1 MFQNNNQKIVNKIAM
16 RSFKANRL
24 RNIFTILAIILT
36 TVLITSVFTMGISLM
51 ESFKQSELRMYGH
64 YAHGNFKLLTTEQ
77 YEKIKKHPLV
87 KEYGMGIMVSNADN
101 NVFMKKPCEIWYLD
115 KNDAKYRFS
124 TPTIGKLPEKEN
136 EIAMETWVLDMLEV
150 PHKLGSTVNLEYR
163 ITDKQYKKK
172 FELSGF
178 WEGNKNLAIAG
189 TAIVSMDFI
198 NKNLSHIN
206 QMESIKNN
214 DYIGLI
220 SMGVM
225 FDSEVGIDNKMN
237 QIVTDMGY
245 EARRGY
251 PPKYINY
258 GEHPAYHSR
267 NLTDITV
274 LLPYMA
280 IILLVMFSGY
290 LLIYNI
296 FYISVVRDTR
306 FYGLLKTV
314 GTTSKQLKKIIT
326 KQALLLS
333 VIGIPLGIIIGYF
346 TGGIATRLSTKTL
359 ILECYVISKNPSIFI
374 GSAIFSLITVLIS
387 CKKPRKVASK
397 ISPIE
402 AVKYAGVINSS
413 KKIVKNNSKGVKLHK
428 MAFFNIFRN
437 KKKAFIVLISLSL
450 SMIVF
455 NFFYSLIAGYNVEK
469 KLIEYIHSDFVV
481 ADSSIYNQYNAS
493 DMNYIPEDVYS
504 KIKKIGNIE
513 DLNRVYYEH
522 IRSTLSDI
530 EKEFIEK
537 NKNNEKIEHY
547 EAMEELIEHGIID
560 KDMFG
565 IEINGVD
572 VFTDDLVKKGHID
585 KEKFA
590 TGKFC
595 LIGEHFYPY
604 YDAGDKITI
613 KTNEGKEKTL
623 EIMAIVSP
631 YIYTT
636 RRYSTGG
643 YGIYLPDNTFKE
655 LITNPKIIELDIYS
669 KNIEELQIKKDL
681 KKIIS
686 NYDNLLLKSKEDF
699 IYELKTMINTISTI
713 GFTLSGI
720 IAIIGILNFVNT
732 TITGIIARRQEFA
745 MLEAVGMTKKQLKKM
760 ITFEGLYYGL
770 ITIFISSTLGSLVVN
785 FLINLLG
792 ESFGIES
799 YKFDIIPLILSA
811 LIVGVIS
818 LVIPRLSYKS
828 ISKSTVIERLREI
841 E

>member
-115 KNDAKYRFS
+115 KNNAKYRFS

-150 PHKLGSTVNLEYR
+150 PHKLGSTVNLEYK
-163 ITDKQYKKK
+163 IKGKQYKKE

-214 DYIGLI
+214 DYTGLI

-245 EARRGY
+245 EAKRGY

-258 GEHPAYHSR
+258 GEHPAYYSR

-326 KQALLLS
+326 KQGLLLS

-387 CKKPRKVASK
+387 CRKPRKVASK

-402 AVKYAGVINSS
+402 AVKYTGVINSS

-428 MAFFNIFRN
+428 MAFLNIFRN
-437 KKKAFIVLISLSL
+437 KKKVFIVLISLSL
-450 SMIVF
+450 SMVVF

-469 KLIEYIHSDFVV
+469 
-481 ADSSIYNQYNAS
+481 
-493 DMNYIPEDVYS
+493 
-504 KIKKIGNIE
+504 
-513 DLNRVYYEH
+513 
-522 IRSTLSDI
+522 
-530 EKEFIEK
+530 
-537 NKNNEKIEHY
+537 
-547 EAMEELIEHGIID
+547 
-560 KDMFG
+560 
-565 IEINGVD
+565 
-572 VFTDDLVKKGHID
+572 
-585 KEKFA
+585 
-590 TGKFC
+590 
-595 LIGEHFYPY
+595 
-604 YDAGDKITI
+604 
-613 KTNEGKEKTL
+613 
-623 EIMAIVSP
+623 
-631 YIYTT
+631 
-636 RRYSTGG
+636 
-643 YGIYLPDNTFKE
+643 
-655 LITNPKIIELDIYS
+655 
-669 KNIEELQIKKDL
+669 
-681 KKIIS
+681 
-686 NYDNLLLKSKEDF
+686 
-699 IYELKTMINTISTI
+699 
-713 GFTLSGI
+713 
-720 IAIIGILNFVNT
+720 
-732 TITGIIARRQEFA
+732 
-745 MLEAVGMTKKQLKKM
+745 
-760 ITFEGLYYGL
+760 
-770 ITIFISSTLGSLVVN
+770 SL
-785 FLINLLG
+785 
-792 ESFGIES
+792 
-799 YKFDIIPLILSA
+799 
-811 LIVGVIS
+811 
-818 LVIPRLSYKS
+818 
-828 ISKSTVIERLREI
+828 
-841 E
+841 

>member
-214 DYIGLI
+214 DYTGLI

-359 ILECYVISKNPSIFI
+359 ILEYYVISKNPSIFI

-387 CKKPRKVASK
+387 CRKPRKVASK

-428 MAFFNIFRN
+428 MAFLNIFRN

-504 KIKKIGNIE
+504 KIKKMGNIE

-522 IRSTLSDI
+522 IQSTLSDI

-590 TGKFC
+590 TGEFC

-631 YIYTT
+631 YIYTI

-720 IAIIGILNFVNT
+720 IGIIGILNFVNT

-770 ITIFISSTLGSLVVN
+770 ITIFISFTLGSLVVN

-799 YKFDIIPLILSA
+799 YKFDIIPMILSA

-828 ISKSTVIERLREI
+828 ISKSTVIERLGEI

>member
-16 RSFKANRL
+16 RSFKVNRL

-64 YAHGNFKLLTTEQ
+64 YAHGNFKLLTREQ

-87 KEYGMGIMVSNADN
+87 KEYGMGIMVSSADN
-101 NVFMKKPCEIWYLD
+101 KVFIKKPCEIWYLD

-124 TPTIGKLPEKEN
+124 TPTTGKLPEKEN

-150 PHKLGSTVNLEYR
+150 PHKLGSTVNLEYKVKG
-163 ITDKQYKKK
+163 KQYKKK

-178 WEGNKNLAIAG
+178 WEGNKNLDMVG

-206 QMESIKNN
+206 EMESIKNN
-214 DYIGLI
+214 DATGLI

-225 FDSEVGIDNKMN
+225 FDSEVGIDDKMN

-245 EARRGY
+245 EAKRGQ
-251 PPKYINY
+251 PPEYINY
-258 GEHPAYHSR
+258 GEHPAYHPK

-274 LLPYMA
+274 LLPYIA

-296 FYISVVRDTR
+296 FYISVVKDTR

-314 GTTSKQLKKIIT
+314 GTTSKQLKNIIT
-326 KQALLLS
+326 KQALMLS
-333 VIGIPLGIIIGYF
+333 IIGIPLGIIIGYF
-346 TGGIATRLSTKTL
+346 IGGIATKLSTRTL
-359 ILECYVISKNPSIFI
+359 TLEYYVISKNPLIFI

-387 CKKPRKVASK
+387 CRKPRKVASK
-397 ISPIE
+397 ISPVE
-402 AVKYAGVINSS
+402 AVKYTGVINSS
-413 KKIVKNNSKGVKLHK
+413 KKIVKSNSKGVKLHK
-428 MAFFNIFRN
+428 MAFLNIFRN

-455 NFFYSLIAGYNVEK
+455 NFFYSLITGYNVEK
-469 KLIEYIHSDFVV
+469 KLVGYIHSDFVV
-481 ADSSIYNQYNAS
+481 ADSSIYNQYDTGN
-493 DMNYIPEDVYS
+493 MNYVPEDVYS
-504 KIKKIGNIE
+504 KIKNMDNIE
-513 DLNRVYYEH
+513 DVNRVYYLP
-522 IRSTLSDI
+522 IQNTLSDI

-537 NKNNEKIEHY
+537 NKNNKKIEHY
-547 EAMEELIEHGIID
+547 EVMGKLLKHDRID
-560 KDMFG
+560 KDVFG
-565 IEINGVD
+565 LDINGVD
-572 VFTDDLVKKGHID
+572 VFIDDLVKKGRID

-590 TGKFC
+590 TGEFC

-604 YDAGDKITI
+604 YDVGDKITI
-613 KTNEGKEKTL
+613 KIDDGKEKTL

-636 RRYSTGG
+636 RRYTVGG
-643 YGIYLPDNTFKE
+643 YSIYLPDNAFKE
-655 LITNPKIIELDIYS
+655 LITNPKIIEVDIYS
-669 KNIEELQIKKDL
+669 KNIDELQIKKGI

-699 IYELKTMINTISTI
+699 IYELKSGINAISTI

-770 ITIFISSTLGSLVVN
+770 ITIFISSTLGSVIVY
-785 FLINLLG
+785 FLITSLG

-799 YKFDIIPLILSA
+799 YRFNIIPLILST

-818 LVIPRLSYKS
+818 LVIPRMSYKS